1 MKEESK
7 YIVNLN
13 IRYFLDRT
21 VLIFDWVLTKKIV
34 AKMALLLRN
43 WQKHYIVAVYTCIC
57 IHSLIF

>member
-21 VLIFDWVLTKKIV
+21 VLIFDWVLTKKII

-43 WQKHYIVAVYTCIC
+43 W
-57 IHSLIF
+57 